1 MADIGDYLKEKSGLN
16 DAAKSLQTAKDKAKA
31 ATAPGPPPKPNEP
44 VPPADLKHAIA
55 AGMQKANQGAQAINS
70 AAQALS
76 SATSVLGTV
85 ADPGAAIA
93 GALGGAADEK
103 MSNLVSGLSAALGEF
118 PAATMTGMAMGI
130 PHAHV
135 KHPPSGPPPLPP
147 IPFPPMGPVMFGV
160 NVTVLINNKPAARC
174 GDFGL
179 NPSCCGVVPPLSA
192 LYEIATGS
200 SNVYIGGSRAARA
213 NIDIT
218 MHCFHVP
225 SPKVPVKFGKFA
237 GVASKIGKVAG
248 KITAAAAKVTGAIGS
263 VSSAI
268 GNVAQGIDIVT
279 SFAEAEA
286 DDDAAKAEAIGLSV
300 AMMAAQAA
308 ADAASAAMTKQLGTD
323 QPFIPPVGTPG
334 MIVDGSPNVLIGG
347 CPLPSFSAIAQGLLK
362 RIKGLKFRSGGGG
375 GPSGVGCKAC
385 G

>member
-1 MADIGDYLKEKSGLN
+1 MAAIGDYLKEKSGLK
-16 DAAKSLQTAKDKAKA
+16 DAAKSLQAAKDNANA
-31 ATAPGPPPKPNEP
+31 ATASAPPHNPNEP

-85 ADPGAAIA
+85 ADPAAAIA
-93 GALGGAADEK
+93 GALGGATDEK
-103 MSNLVSGLSAALGEF
+103 MSKLVSGLAAALGEF

-160 NVTVLINNKPAARC
+160 NVTVLINNKPTARC

-192 LYEIATGS
+192 LYEITTGS

-225 SPKVPVKFGKFA
+225 SPKIPVKLGKLA
-237 GVASKIGKVAG
+237 GVASKVGKVAG
-248 KITAAAAKVTGAIGS
+248 KVTAAAGKVAGAVGR
-263 VSSAI
+263 VSAVA
-268 GNVAQGIDIVT
+268 GKVAQATEIAT
-279 SFAEAEA
+279 SFTEAEA
-286 DDDAAKAEAIGLSV
+286 DDNAAMAAAIGLSV

-323 QPFIPPVGTPG
+323 QPFIPPVGTAG
-334 MIVDGSPNVLIGG
+334 MILDGSPNVLIGG
-347 CPLPSFSAIAQGLLK
+347 FPYRRSRPSL
-362 RIKGLKFRSGGGG
+362 RD
-375 GPSGVGCKAC
+375 C
-385 G
+385 

>member
-16 DAAKSLQTAKDKAKA
+16 DAAKSLQAAKDKAKA
-31 ATAPGPPPKPNEP
+31 ATASAPPAKPNEP
-44 VPPADLKHAIA
+44 VPPADLKHTIA

-103 MSNLVSGLSAALGEF
+103 MSKLVSGLSAALGEF
-118 PAATMTGMAMGI
+118 PAATMTGMALGI

-147 IPFPPMGPVMFGV
+147 TPFPPTGPVMFGV
-160 NVTVLINNKPAARC
+160 NVTVLINNKPVARC
-174 GDFGL
+174 GDYGL
-179 NPSCCGVVPPLSA
+179 NPTCCGVVPPLSA
-192 LYEIATGS
+192 LYEITTGS

-225 SPKVPVKFGKFA
+225 SPNVPVKFGKFA
-237 GVASKIGKVAG
+237 GAANKVRKVAG
-248 KITAAAAKVTGAIGS
+248 KVMAAAGKVVAVVGTVSAAAGA
-263 VSSAI
+263 
-268 GNVAQGIDIVT
+268 VAQATDIVT
-279 SFAEAEA
+279 SFTEAEA
-286 DDDAAKAEAIGLSV
+286 NDDAAQAEAIGLSV

-334 MIVDGSPNVLIGG
+334 MILDGSPNVLIGG

-362 RIKGLKFRSGGGG
+362 RIKGLKFHAGGGG